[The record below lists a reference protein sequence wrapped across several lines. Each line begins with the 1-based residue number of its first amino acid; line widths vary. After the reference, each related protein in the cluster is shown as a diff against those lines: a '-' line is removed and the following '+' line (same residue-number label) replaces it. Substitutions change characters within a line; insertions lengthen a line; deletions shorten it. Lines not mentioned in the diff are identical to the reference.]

1 MHYSFET
8 LAYVKTIDPTPLL
21 MNKGFTIT
29 HTGRSFVVY
38 SGNVK
43 LVRLSHMQDD
53 SWLWISHEDNV
64 SGGDNIK
71 LLQFLLKISFAEAV
85 DLLLANGHGLTSVSS
100 NQHPQPVKAPLLRP
114 QLKQPTAAQI
124 QISRT
129 YLLEQRGI
137 SKETVA
143 FAERTLFIRY
153 GYSGVVFC
161 GYDETNQLRSAEFRA
176 SVPTAPVQKL
186 VLKGSNKKYP
196 PILQGNINKIWIVEG
211 GVDALALRDIAL
223 RQSEDPPLTI
233 VSGGAGVSGFIRMP
247 HIQAILRQAFKIT
260 IALDHEKNDTIQS
273 QTNALH
279 HKQFDE
285 VCRIVGQHCRVCTY
299 MPPHDKDLADL
310 NLRLTRIKSN
320 AATT

>member
-1 MHYSFET
+1 MHYTVEM
-8 LAYVKTIDPTPLL
+8 LAYVRTIDPTQLL
-21 MNKGFTIT
+21 MSKGYTVT
-29 HTGRSFVVY
+29 HTGRSYVVY

-43 LVRLSHMQDD
+43 LVRLSHKLDD

-85 DLLLANGHGLTSVSS
+85 ELLLANGNGALPVPS
-100 NQHPQPVKAPLLRP
+100 NKPAQPDRTPLLRP
-114 QLKQPTAAQI
+114 QLKQPTEAQI
-124 QISRT
+124 KVSRT

-137 SKETVA
+137 SKETID

-176 SVPTAPVQKL
+176 SVATAPVQKL

-211 GVDALALRDIAL
+211 GVDALALRDLAL
-223 RQSEDPPLTI
+223 RQREEPPLTI
-233 VSGGAGVSGFIRMP
+233 VSGGAGVSSFIRMP
-247 HIQAILRQAFKIT
+247 HVQTILKRAYKVT
-260 IALDHEKNDTIQS
+260 IALDHEKNEIIQS

-279 HKQFDE
+279 RKQFNE
-285 VCRIVGQHCRVCTY
+285 VCQIVGFNCQVCTY

-310 NLRLTRIKSN
+310 NLRLKRSITC
-320 AATT
+320 